1 MMCQRMGKP
10 PISTMGLGRCDVS
23 SLSRLPSPP
32 AKITAFI
39 DHPCPVQNGPVQN
52 FESIQYMVWKE
63 WKPPVR
69 LWRHRRAPT
78 QPARA
83 ALPTQ
88 SCPRQKV
95 LISAAKMNNF
105 ARFQYPM

>member
-39 DHPCPVQNGPVQN
+39 DHPGPMQNGPVQN
-52 FESIQYMVWKE
+52 FESIQYRVWKE
-63 WKPPVR
+63 WEPQCGCGAAGAHPR
-69 LWRHRRAPT
+69 NLPA
-78 QPARA
+78 QP
-83 ALPTQ
+83 
-88 SCPRQKV
+88 CPRQKV
-95 LISAAKMNNF
+95 LIPEAKMNNF
-105 ARFQYPM
+105 ARFQNPM